1 MGLSSSWRLHLAA
14 WLGQRR
20 PSSLLFVGS
29 MNVSWTF
36 PPYSVGG
43 MGLIVCALQ
52 NWHRFRCVVALA
64 GASQRAVVSAVVLST
79 AVVVHTA
86 VAQAVASASLVQ
98 TMTICSCKSTLSCN
112 FEYSAVLCCCH
123 RPSLRLK
130 VLSAFRQSKQRPSQ
144 HEHQIL
150 RSLGLSMFHSN

>member
-1 MGLSSSWRLHLAA
+1 MLMGLSSSWRLHLAA

-123 RPSLRLK
+123 VLRCAL
-130 VLSAFRQSKQRPSQ
+130 RCCQRFVSQ
-144 HEHQIL
+144 NNDHPNTSIKYCAA
-150 RSLGLSMFHSN
+150 